1 MEEFKEEVKVDYFN
15 PIRMNTLGIPQ
26 EHDILIAYD
35 VYRPALETRALKS
48 EQERTL
54 YAEHFIENTKLGPLR
69 DLCTRALTLAYTPKR
84 LPLLAE
90 DPLKIR
96 LYYDSLSIDLPLEQ
110 CYDITDEKYWR
121 RYVLAKNK
129 DVTLAFKKD
138 YNWRSLGLSMKFV
151 ELVEACPA
159 EYWPIDEMEP
169 IALKI
174 KENINEMHI
183 RKLQSI
189 SERFF
194 RERLHLDDSEESE
207 SDSTDVESM
216 TATPRSTEI
225 ITDMGLEE
233 EQEEEEEEGADRRKS
248 QRGTIKH
255 VTRLTAMNVVEEVP
269 EIFETEEQL
278 ELERIHE
285 EITKERKERTRALRE
300 AQQKRREERL
310 KRRPYR
316 ESIKVTTPPPIEQPA
331 TGKKKKKFRPKG
343 VFDMIVEP
351 AEDDGEELIVDRR
364 NLKRQ
369 LTVRKKLHYPTRLCH
384 HVSLRFLRFFEN
396 LVNFTIEF
404 RGPDMQRDFHERH
417 LKFSQADVEGLAYGV
432 SFLQKLKI
440 FRLRSSQMDARKL
453 YTLAKALK
461 SLVCIET
468 IDFGYDH
475 LDDDCGL
482 GLLEL
487 FRQTNSI
494 KSLELEHNLIGA
506 HALHFLAIGISQFGG
521 QLEYLGLGGNPLG
534 DCGLHELST
543 KVVDTQHITNLSLS
557 TSQITETA
565 IRCCIANE
573 FLNHPRLRSLD
584 MRAVPISEQAAIEI
598 LQTLQSN
605 TTILKF
611 DVRDCRLDADLE
623 LDIEIILKRN
633 KYISENPYLN
643 DLSKTMDEIDEFVKR
658 IKNPILL
665 RAIEAVEKRAECLK
679 NRPPEFR
686 PISAEPVGE
695 PPSSPTQGSVSSLY
709 EIIAKSEMK
718 PHRMSLPSL
727 TRIHRTCVST
737 GSWGKILLF

>member
-26 EHDILIAYD
+26 EHDILTAYD

-69 DLCTRALTLAYTPKR
+69 DLCIRALTLAYTPKQ

-110 CYDITDEKYWR
+110 CYDITDEIYWR

-151 ELVEACPA
+151 ELVEH
-159 EYWPIDEMEP
+159 
-169 IALKI
+169 K
-174 KENINEMHI
+174 
-183 RKLQSI
+183 
-189 SERFF
+189 
-194 RERLHLDDSEESE
+194 RLHLDDSEESE

-216 TATPRSTEI
+216 TATPRSTDNI
-225 ITDMGLEE
+225 IDLGSKRS
-233 EQEEEEEEGADRRKS
+233 RRMRKKS

-255 VTRLTAMNVVEEVP
+255 VTRLTAMNVVEKVP

-285 EITKERKERTRALRE
+285 EITKERKERTPASNGE
-300 AQQKRREERL
+300 KEE
-310 KRRPYR
+310 
-316 ESIKVTTPPPIEQPA
+316 
-331 TGKKKKKFRPKG
+331 KFRPKG

-364 NLKRQ
+364 NLKQQ

-417 LKFSQADVEGLAYGV
+417 LKFSHADVEGLAYGV

-534 DCGLHELST
+534 DWGLHELST

-565 IRCCIANE
+565 I
-573 FLNHPRLRSLD
+573 
-584 MRAVPISEQAAIEI
+584 
-598 LQTLQSN
+598 
-605 TTILKF
+605 
-611 DVRDCRLDADLE
+611 DVA
-623 LDIEIILKRN
+623 
-633 KYISENPYLN
+633 
-643 DLSKTMDEIDEFVKR
+643 
-658 IKNPILL
+658 
-665 RAIEAVEKRAECLK
+665 
-679 NRPPEFR
+679 
-686 PISAEPVGE
+686 
-695 PPSSPTQGSVSSLY
+695 
-709 EIIAKSEMK
+709 
-718 PHRMSLPSL
+718 
-727 TRIHRTCVST
+727 
-737 GSWGKILLF
+737 